1 MQRRIEDM
9 NVQSTEPD
17 QTIEILMTELDP
29 QIMSI
34 FTKEESANAKDAT
47 EVRKVHKNVVVVE
60 NKKKIQILFFSLH
73 SDLAFIRFYREW

>member
-47 EVRKVHKNVVVVE
+47 EVIHKMTFNH
-60 NKKKIQILFFSLH
+60 IQCACSQ
-73 SDLAFIRFYREW
+73 

>member
-1 MQRRIEDM
+1 MQRRIEEI

-47 EVRKVHKNVVVVE
+47 EVKKNCVHKSCRCG
-60 NKKKIQILFFSLH
+60 L
-73 SDLAFIRFYREW
+73 

>member
-1 MQRRIEDM
+1 MQRRIEEI

-47 EVRKVHKNVVVVE
+47 EVNFCFA
-60 NKKKIQILFFSLH
+60 N
-73 SDLAFIRFYREW
+73 

>member
-1 MQRRIEDM
+1 MQRRIEDI

-47 EVRKVHKNVVVVE
+47 EVKFYKT
-60 NKKKIQILFFSLH
+60 I
-73 SDLAFIRFYREW
+73 FIIF

>member
-1 MQRRIEDM
+1 MYTMCRGGGEMQRRIEDI

-47 EVRKVHKNVVVVE
+47 EVNISNDYFIDRKH
-60 NKKKIQILFFSLH
+60 
-73 SDLAFIRFYREW
+73 